1 MDQINLTSFLHGTEL
16 PMPSDVDTLRSLLPG
31 FESQLADEL
40 KDDPASAASLSKKF
54 LDYAGISTGI
64 TVDPGVIA
72 DARRSMQELLKKME
86 SRSLEKQESSETPQ
100 NPRQSKTPDHSL
112 HASREDFQKNPANF
126 TSDFR
131 GSAPSVPAKNPVSAS
146 APTPASGS
154 PAQLATLLPFFIA
167 LKGEIEKDLESNISK
182 LMTLNPSRREAVAT
196 YLDRL
201 AGHGAAPS
209 SISGNL
215 DAAGGLRRW
224 IEGPRTPAQNLALQ
238 IYFEEIALI
247 TLGQALLLKAW
258 SDRGLRPWSRNDLKD
273 LNWALNTAIKKFIPH
288 DRDNWHIAKQNI
300 YSWYKPGDI
309 IQSEIWETTNA
320 WRIQDEGPGFL
331 PWLYGPA
338 RAYRTENMAPQ
349 GYDSRFYQAI
359 WRNLPG
365 FGFNPNQPPGPI
377 RRNWIAFSPTLRDG
391 ALTRITPPSITWIGL
406 ETSSFHL
413 MTAEL
418 SLLWWKP
425 SAPPLWSLGTGLEA
439 HASDQLSLSTGYSNP
454 KPSLIS
460 RIAEMEA
467 CDLAFVLEERSG
479 RIAGKNIEANR
490 LREQL
495 EHLPYFKKLRST
507 GTTLGDL
514 QACVSMTKLRPGGL
528 LWWAREEPLTET
540 DGREMLHFMLERAK
554 LVCEW
559 DFSQLEHSLPAAKP
573 AFPKHLYLFAR
584 ESGVE
589 ARLTHRPVRITLQ
602 GQIRSHVEIPLIL
615 QDAFQAIQ
623 GTAETRAQWKVLA
636 QTSPTPQREWSE
648 RWPDPTSQS
657 TLLKLERIRESSV
670 PLANVTTV
678 RPAPEASTPGTD
690 PRSRDDKTW
699 TPQPD
704 LNSLKGFWIFSE
716 SNAEGRRLRALPLA
730 TATQEQEPTHSASGS
745 SFLILVADQSWLSPL
760 SQYLESES
768 VRLWLDH
775 HAERKGGRW
784 VLSEQVVKCIP
795 VPGCLL
801 AGLGFDFG
809 QSGVSPLEDFSLN
822 RKEEDRLLTEFLKNP
837 REATSRLQSLS
848 LGGRASIFVQAS
860 KEIGKLK
867 TDHGSLLA
875 LVTSSGKIRW
885 TELLKMLP
893 QSECVALTLHAKV
906 RIQGNLPLHLA
917 IGRIER
923 VKAPGPGI
931 LLTTEAGFHLCVS
944 SDSQMLVD
952 MLWDQLEGLN
962 SPTWSELVAYLRLPR
977 RLEVA
982 EATAS
987 EVLKIHG
994 DQSRR
999 IKELSDLISACSL
1012 F

>member
-1 MDQINLTSFLHGTEL
+1 MDQFNLTSLLDGAEL
-16 PMPSDVDTLRSLLPG
+16 PTPTDVDTLRNLLPG
-31 FESQLADEL
+31 FESELADEIT
-40 KDDPASAASLSKKF
+40 DGPASATSLSKKF
-54 LDYAGISTGI
+54 LDYAGISAGI
-64 TVDPGVIA
+64 TVDSNLISE
-72 DARRSMQELLKKME
+72 ARRSMQDLLRRME
-86 SRSLEKQESSETPQ
+86 SQASP
-100 NPRQSKTPDHSL
+100 NPAAAFPSGSHSL
-112 HASREDFQKNPANF
+112 SQQNSQNSMSGAGSNLLGSPSTPA
-126 TSDFR
+126 TPTR
-131 GSAPSVPAKNPVSAS
+131 GPISNQVPA
-146 APTPASGS
+146 PASGS

-167 LKGEIEKDLESNISK
+167 LKGEIEKDLEANISK
-182 LMTLNPSRREAVAT
+182 LMTLNPSRREAVAA

-201 AGHGAAPS
+201 AGHGSAPS

-224 IEGPRTPAQNLALQ
+224 IEGPRTPSQNLALQ

-258 SDRGLRPWSRNDLKD
+258 NDRGLRPWSRNDLKD
-273 LNWALNTAIKKFIPH
+273 LNWALNTAVKKYIPH

-300 YSWYKPGDI
+300 YSWYKPGDL

-331 PWLYGPA
+331 PWLYSPA

-365 FGFNPNQPPGPI
+365 LGFNPNQVPGPL

-391 ALTRITPPSITWIGL
+391 ALTRITPPSVSWIGL

-425 SAPPLWSLGTGLEA
+425 AAPPLWSLGTGLEA

-495 EHLPYFKKLRST
+495 EHLPYFKKLRT
-507 GTTLGDL
+507 AGTTLGDL

-528 LWWAREEPLTET
+528 LWWAREEPLTES

-554 LVCEW
+554 LVYEW
-559 DFSQLEHSLPAAKP
+559 DFSQLEHSLPTSKP

-584 ESGVE
+584 ETGVE
-589 ARLTHRPVRITLQ
+589 TRLTHRPERITLQ

-615 QDAFQAIQ
+615 QDAFQATQ
-623 GTAETRAQWKVLA
+623 GLTESRPQWKVLM

-648 RWPDPTSQS
+648 RWPDPTSQA
-657 TLLKLERIRESSV
+657 TLLKLERIRETSV

-678 RPAPEASTPGTD
+678 RPAPETPSSSTH
-690 PRSRDDKTW
+690 PRARDDKAW

-704 LNSLKGFWIFSE
+704 LNTLKGFWIFSE
-716 SNAEGRRLRALPLA
+716 TPAEGRRLRALPISPA
-730 TATQEQEPTHSASGS
+730 TAQEQETLHGASGS

-760 SQYLESES
+760 SQYLESET

-801 AGLGFDFG
+801 ASLGFDFG
-809 QSGVSPLEDFSLN
+809 QSGIVPLEAPPGRN
-822 RKEEDRLLTEFLKNP
+822 EERLITEFLGNP
-837 REATSRLQSLS
+837 RENHLKLGS
-848 LGGRASIFVQAS
+848 LGLNARASVFVHAAR
-860 KEIGKLK
+860 EIGKLK
-867 TDHGSLLA
+867 NDHGSLLA
-875 LVTSSGKIRW
+875 LVTSTGKIRW
-885 TELLKMLP
+885 AELLKMLP
-893 QSECVALTLHAKV
+893 PSECVALTLHAKI

-923 VKAPGPGI
+923 IKAPGPGI
-931 LLTTEAGFHLCVS
+931 LLSTEAGFHLCVAS
-944 SDSQMLVD
+944 ESQMVVD
-952 MLWDQLEGLN
+952 MLWDQLEGLT

-977 RLEVA
+977 RLELA
-982 EATAS
+982 ETTAT

-999 IKELSDLISACSL
+999 IKELSDLLSACSL